1 MSTSLSACL
10 DVDAAPRD
18 NDDLDDLG
26 IDHNNNN
33 NTLHHH
39 TTPRHLPR
47 GMTPLLCTTT
57 PPPLTPSPPRLTA
70 SPSSSSSS
78 SSYTSL
84 CAPASEPMRR
94 SLASIGYVRA
104 PLAAVDMARSP
115 SSQGVD
121 GNPFAGRESP
131 LPPQR
136 RASARGGEALELAF
150 HPAATES
157 AEPESPPPS
166 AALHDPHLHPTNHH
180 HTIPLRRRT
189 TPRAFL
195 AAQNDTPRTR
205 TRGLSAPPLRAP
217 SSPRADTRAGKA
229 YLSLRVQNSLGSIR
243 ALPWRQDAP

>member
-1 MSTSLSACL
+1 MSTSLSAFL

-18 NDDLDDLG
+18 DDDDLD
-26 IDHNNNN
+26 IDHN
-33 NTLHHH
+33 THHN

-47 GMTPLLCTTT
+47 GMTPLICTTT
-57 PPPLTPSPPRLTA
+57 TPPLTPSPPRLTA

-78 SSYTSL
+78 SYMSHCT
-84 CAPASEPMRR
+84 PASEPMRR
-94 SLASIGYVRA
+94 SFASIGYVRA

-136 RASARGGEALELAF
+136 RASVRGEALELAY
-150 HPAATES
+150 HPAATEP

-166 AALHDPHLHPTNHH
+166 AALHDPHLHPHH
-180 HTIPLRRRT
+180 LQTIPLRRRT

-195 AAQNDTPRTR
+195 AAQYDVSLHSSHARA
-205 TRGLSAPPLRAP
+205 SARMCVQLRWLVSRAP
-217 SSPRADTRAGKA
+217 EPVSELAVPPSTITCTRRTCGVCVVVVACCLLA
-229 YLSLRVQNSLGSIR
+229 
-243 ALPWRQDAP
+243 